1 MKNILNLYLIIFCLF
16 FVAGCSSDDD
26 AATVKLTI
34 IKSDLDMKA
43 SGGTGTVEF
52 AATGTVT
59 ATVNADWCQVIE
71 VADHKVSI
79 SVDANTGYPGRSAQI
94 VLTDGVSTQQA
105 TILQEGAIWKYN
117 RDATYFTLTDAAEE
131 VPVEMSSNLP
141 IQVSIPADA
150 SQWLS
155 YEMTSDGFVKVTTG
169 IREIEY
175 ALLQYDIDDLL
186 GQWTG
191 VVKVVATAFG
201 INQVLSLEENTQIVK
216 NPGGNGYIFQLPMTR
231 LLGATI
237 VLAVTYQDG
246 ALVIT
251 TPQQQN
257 YALSDGQGGVMYG
270 SIITK
275 TDDGLYLQGKIIL
288 SPVLMNDGQV
298 ALAYITDAYMSMGL
312 FKGRVPSTANY
323 AGLSIDFPAIL
334 MQYAE

>member
-16 FVAGCSSDDD
+16 FVAGCSLDDD

-71 VADHKVSI
+71 VADRKVSI

-155 YEMTSDGFVKVTTG
+155 YEMTSDGFKFIAKENLTGKIRSAIVKVTTG

-175 ALLQYDIDDLL
+175 ALLQ
-186 GQWTG
+186 
-191 VVKVVATAFG
+191 
-201 INQVLSLEENTQIVK
+201 
-216 NPGGNGYIFQLPMTR
+216 
-231 LLGATI
+231 
-237 VLAVTYQDG
+237 
-246 ALVIT
+246 
-251 TPQQQN
+251 
-257 YALSDGQGGVMYG
+257 
-270 SIITK
+270 
-275 TDDGLYLQGKIIL
+275 
-288 SPVLMNDGQV
+288 
-298 ALAYITDAYMSMGL
+298 
-312 FKGRVPSTANY
+312 
-323 AGLSIDFPAIL
+323 
-334 MQYAE
+334 